1 MRALTLDTIEIGFK
15 KRNVGIAVLLT
26 FLTMG
31 IYLGYWFLNERK
43 TLKSIDTHKRI
54 PIMLWWTATIFLF
67 ISFFYNLI
75 GSAFLTPYGKA
86 VFNSIDIILTFY
98 YLGLLYYS
106 VFRIKDLI
114 EELYSEEIF
123 KPWLLVLFNVW
134 YLQYKI
140 NRINEEPEI
149 FSGTKIPVAE

>member
-1 MRALTLDTIEIGFK
+1 MNTNEIGFK
-15 KRNVGIAVLLT
+15 KRNVGLTVLLT
-26 FLTMG
+26 IVTMG
-31 IYLGYWFLNERK
+31 IYLGYWFLKERK
-43 TLKSIDTHKRI
+43 TLKSIDSQNRI
-54 PIMLWWTATIFLF
+54 PFMLWWTATIFLF

-86 VFNSIDIILTFY
+86 VFNSIDIIFTFY

-140 NRINEEPEI
+140 NRINEAPEI
-149 FSGTKIPVAE
+149 LSGTKLPVAD